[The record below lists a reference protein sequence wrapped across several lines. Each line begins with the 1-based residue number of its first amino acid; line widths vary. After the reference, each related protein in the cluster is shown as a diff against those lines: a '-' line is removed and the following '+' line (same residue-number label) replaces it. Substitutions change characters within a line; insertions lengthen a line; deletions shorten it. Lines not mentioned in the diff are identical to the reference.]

1 MAETAEILMQFVPIG
16 EPALRAECRTDVSGH
31 DKLAKMELPGMAPG
45 FVTGR
50 YFLVDTFKFGVELRD
65 GETDSQRKAQHGIG
79 LMAEKAAI
87 RPRVQQDVDNYSR
100 VQQHVDKHFT
110 KAEQHAVSKGGDVP
124 KLPTVE
130 SFSRWRSSKGDSWK
144 KDAGAHPYSAK
155 IDEFSFTRRIDKS
168 SITLFDYCCKQKS
181 FAFASMVKRRS
192 APVAGSDLPEGQSY
206 LRLDFKDIVI
216 SSLKWND
223 DDVIEESCTFHA
235 KKMRSVY
242 WAEKKMGLQAPS
254 DVLSFLNGTTW
265 ELQVKPGGGK

>member
-16 EPALRAECRTDVSGH
+16 EPALRAECRTDVSSH
-31 DKLAKMELPGMAPG
+31 DQLAKKQLANMAPG

-50 YFLVDTFKFGVELRD
+50 YFLVDTFKFGVDLRD

-79 LMAEKAAI
+79 LVAKKGAI
-87 RPRVQQDVDNYSR
+87 PPH

-110 KAEQHAVSKGGDVP
+110 KAEQHAVAKGGDVP
-124 KLPTVE
+124 KLPTTE
-130 SFSRWRSSKGDSWK
+130 SFSRWRSSKDDSWK
-144 KDAGAHPYSAK
+144 KDAGGHPYSAK
-155 IDEFSFTRRIDKS
+155 IDEFSFTRRMDKS

-206 LRLDFKDIVI
+206 LRLDFKDVVI

-235 KKMRSVY
+235 KKMRAEFWS
-242 WAEKKMGLQAPS
+242 EKKVGLQAPS
-254 DVLSFLNGTTW
+254 DVLSFLNGTNW